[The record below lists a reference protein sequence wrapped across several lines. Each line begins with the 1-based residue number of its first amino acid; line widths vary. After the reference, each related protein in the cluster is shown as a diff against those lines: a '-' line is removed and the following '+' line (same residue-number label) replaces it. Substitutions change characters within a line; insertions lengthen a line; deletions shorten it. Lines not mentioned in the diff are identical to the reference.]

1 MAVEIPAILAL
12 VSSGVDAYGKHQQGK
27 ADEEQAQQQA
37 VLDQQEGKIAE
48 QQSLVSE
55 DTQRKASREFLGRQA
70 AAFSEAGVGPGS
82 STAVMNQSAIN
93 AELDAL
99 NVRYR
104 GKLVKFGYDYNA
116 NSTMIEGQ
124 TKRRN
129 ANLAAGGS
137 LLRGASEAYG
147 KS

>member
-1 MAVEIPAILAL
+1 MAAAIPAIIAL
-12 VSSGVDAYGKHQQGK
+12 VGAGVDAYGKHQQGV
-27 ADEEQAQQQA
+27 ADEEHAQQQA
-37 VLDQQEGKIAE
+37 ELGRQEGRIAE

-55 DTQRKASREFLGRQA
+55 DTQRRTSREFLGRQA
-70 AAFSEAGVGPGS
+70 AAFAEAGVSGGS
-82 STAVMNQSAIN
+82 ASSVMNQSAIN

-116 NSTMIEGQ
+116 RTSELEGQ
-124 TKRRN
+124 ARRQN
-129 ANLAAGGS
+129 ANLAAGGA